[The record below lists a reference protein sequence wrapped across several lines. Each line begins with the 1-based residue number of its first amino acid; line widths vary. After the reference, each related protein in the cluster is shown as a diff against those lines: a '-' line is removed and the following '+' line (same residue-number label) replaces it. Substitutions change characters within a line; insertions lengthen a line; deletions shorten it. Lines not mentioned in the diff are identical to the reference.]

1 MAFPDY
7 ILSLVV
13 PLILVA
19 GAWLSAKY
27 TATAHRHPPFPPGPK
42 PRFIVG
48 NLPDLPAEQPWI
60 TYTDW
65 GNKYG
70 DIVHASAF
78 GNHVII
84 ISASKIAA
92 ELFERRARIYSDRPP
107 IPMVPLIGWDFDFTF
122 LPYGEKWRQYR
133 RLFHKHFHRDA
144 IVAHRPTQMKKIH
157 DHLRGLL
164 STPEDFTAH
173 NKTVSAAALMAT
185 IYGYDIKPTHD
196 RSVELAEATNQALS
210 ASIFPGSFA
219 VNTFPFLRHLPS
231 WVPGCSFQQFAED
244 TYDLIVE
251 MRNAPFDFVRQT
263 MRDGVGRS
271 SVLAELLEHHDTHNG
286 SNEEEIIIKDV
297 AAVAYAVGADT
308 TSAALNTFIMAMA
321 LHPEVVHTAQNELD
335 SVTGSNRLP
344 GFEDRNALPYCEAV
358 YREVMRQTPG
368 APLGIPHTTTE
379 DDIYDGYFI
388 PKGRFLVL
396 FNSNADIIPGAT
408 ILTNIWAMTRDES
421 IYSNAEE
428 FNPER
433 FFKADR
439 QLNDDADI
447 LAFGFGR
454 RICPGRHVADAAIW
468 SNIVSVLS
476 VFNITKAKDVDGNE
490 IEIVPVY
497 SHNLVSHPHP
507 FKCRITPRSNAAKRL
522 IEEMDL

>member
-1 MAFPDY
+1 MAFPGY
-7 ILSLVV
+7 IPSLVV
-13 PLILVA
+13 PLILLA
-19 GAWLSAKY
+19 GAWLARKY
-27 TATAHRHPPFPPGPK
+27 AATTHRHPPFPPGPK
-42 PRFIVG
+42 PRFISG
-48 NLPDLPAEQPWI
+48 NLPDLPVEQPWI

-84 ISASKIAA
+84 INSLKIAA
-92 ELFERRARIYSDRPP
+92 ELFERRARIYSDRPL
-107 IPMVPLIGWDFDFTF
+107 IPMIPLIGWDFDFTF

-133 RLFHKHFHRDA
+133 RLFHKYFHRDA
-144 IVAHRPTQMKKIH
+144 IVAYRPTQMKKIH
-157 DHLRGLL
+157 DHLRALL
-164 STPEDFTAH
+164 STPEDFNAH
-173 NKTVSAAALMAT
+173 NKTVAAAVSMAT

-196 RSVELAEATNQALS
+196 RFVELAEDTNKALS

-231 WVPGCSFQQFAED
+231 WFPGCSFQRFAED

-251 MRNAPFDFVRQT
+251 MKNAPFDFVRQT

-286 SNEEEIIIKDV
+286 SKEEETIIKDV
-297 AAVAYAVGADT
+297 AAVAYSVAADT
-308 TSAALNTFIMAMA
+308 TSAALNTFILAMA
-321 LHPEVVHTAQNELD
+321 LHPEVVQKAQNELD

-344 GFEDRNALPYCEAV
+344 GFEDRSTLPYCEAV
-358 YREVMRQTPG
+358 YREVMRHTPG

-379 DDIYDGYFI
+379 DDIYDGYLI
-388 PKGRFLVL
+388 PK
-396 FNSNADIIPGAT
+396 GAT
-408 ILTNIWAMTRDES
+408 ILSNIWAMTRDES
-421 IYSNAEE
+421 IYPNPEE
-428 FNPER
+428 FNPKR
-433 FFKADR
+433 FFKADG
-439 QLNDDADI
+439 QLNDDTDI

-454 RICPGRHVADAAIW
+454 RICPGRHAADAAIW

-476 VFNITKAKDVDGNE
+476 VFSITKAKDANGKE

-497 SHNLVSHPHP
+497 LHNLVSHPRP
-507 FKCRITPRSNAAKRL
+507 FKCRITPRSDAAKRL
-522 IEEMDL
+522 IEETSLIDL